1 MVNKVT
7 LKTVTVDHQRRKA
20 MTGIVDH
27 QRRKA
32 MTGIVSARKWMD
44 KVEAANIDVE
54 RTRAMIQLRRAITYT
69 KNRIAEV
76 GS

>member
-7 LKTVTVDHQRRKA
+7 LKTVT
-20 MTGIVDH
+20 VDH